1 MPKHSLQFEA
11 IGTYWSIETDLPLP
25 NELKEKIHSRI
36 EAFDKTYS
44 RFRGD
49 SLISKIAKSAGI
61 YTFPDDARELFEFY
75 KKLYDTTDGKVT
87 PLIGGMLE
95 KAGYDAEYSFT
106 PRPQERILSW
116 DEVLDFN
123 GNLLKV
129 DAPVTIDVG
138 AAGKGYLVDIICQL
152 LDEAGFDE
160 YVVDA
165 SGDIRH
171 KGVFENKV
179 GLEHP
184 FEAGKVVGV
193 IDIQNK
199 SLCASAVNRRTWGD
213 GQHHIF
219 DPDLMTP
226 TDEIIATWVV
236 ADSTMLADGIAT
248 ALFFTE
254 PAKLRKEFA
263 YEFLRIH
270 KDGAIDYSPAFE
282 GKLF

>member
-1 MPKHSLQFEA
+1 MPKHSMQFEA
-11 IGTYWSIETDLPLP
+11 IGTYWSIETESLLS
-25 NELKEKIHSRI
+25 NELKDKIHDRI
-36 EAFDKTYS
+36 ETFDKTYS
-44 RFRGD
+44 RFRND
-49 SLISKIAKSAGI
+49 SLVAKITQSAGI
-61 YTFPDDARELFEFY
+61 YTFPSDANELFAFY
-75 KKLYDTTDGKVT
+75 KKLYDATDGKVT

-95 KAGYDAEYSFT
+95 KAGYDATYSFIQK
-106 PRPQERILSW
+106 PQEGILSW
-116 DEVLDFN
+116 EEVLDFS

-129 DAPVTIDVG
+129 NTPVTLDIG
-138 AAGKGYLVDIICQL
+138 AAGKGYLVDSICQL
-152 LDEAGFDE
+152 LDESGVNE
-160 YVVDA
+160 YAVDA

-171 KGVFENKV
+171 KGVLENKV

-184 FEAGKVVGV
+184 YEEGKVIGV

-199 SLCASAVNRRTWGD
+199 SLCASAINRRQWGN

-219 DPDLMTP
+219 DPDLMAP
-226 TDEIIATWVV
+226 TDDVVATWVI
-236 ADSTMLADGIAT
+236 ADSTMIADGIAT

-263 YEFLRIH
+263 YEFLRIR